1 MIPFGV
7 TFCVIPFGV
16 TFCVVHFGVTFWC
29 YLLYCLNMPDD
40 LWPRVADAMHAGK
53 MESRQGDNL
62 STAPRLSSFS
72 FFENLS
78 FLLVYHVILA
88 MGATFYFY
96 LLSFNFFAFGF
107 YLIIKTHICFFLN
120 ILIWPTLLNNAS
132 VPLSSLVIFHL
143 SANKKLLDTG

>member
-1 MIPFGV
+1 
-7 TFCVIPFGV
+7 
-16 TFCVVHFGVTFWC
+16 
-29 YLLYCLNMPDD
+29 MPDD

-96 LLSFNFFAFGF
+96 MLSFNFFAFGF
-107 YLIIKTHICFFLN
+107 YLKIKTHICLFYKYSDLAN
-120 ILIWPTLLNNAS
+120 I
-132 VPLSSLVIFHL
+132 VE
-143 SANKKLLDTG
+143 

>member
-96 LLSFNFFAFGF
+96 MLSFNFFAFGF
-107 YLIIKTHICFFLN
+107 YLKIKTHICLFYKYSDLAN
-120 ILIWPTLLNNAS
+120 I
-132 VPLSSLVIFHL
+132 VE
-143 SANKKLLDTG
+143 

>member
-1 MIPFGV
+1 
-7 TFCVIPFGV
+7 
-16 TFCVVHFGVTFWC
+16 
-29 YLLYCLNMPDD
+29 MPDD

-88 MGATFYFY
+88 MGASFYFY
-96 LLSFNFFAFGF
+96 LLSFNFLLLVFISKLKCMF
-107 YLIIKTHICFFLN
+107 CFFKYSDLAN
-120 ILIWPTLLNNAS
+120 IVSSVRSSSGYHGLIEIRN
-132 VPLSSLVIFHL
+132 PLFQRVGLPMQSYVHWL
-143 SANKKLLDTG
+143 K

>member
-78 FLLVYHVILA
+78 FISLSCDL
-88 MGATFYFY
+88 GNGSY
-96 LLSFNFFAFGF
+96 LL
-107 YLIIKTHICFFLN
+107 
-120 ILIWPTLLNNAS
+120 LLPA
-132 VPLSSLVIFHL
+132 LV
-143 SANKKLLDTG
+143 